1 MINVLLWLE
10 DLQNSCGRFYVE
22 FFLSS
27 FYFYT
32 CFIVNFHFS
41 SRVSSI
47 EADSRYK
54 HTWGI
59 GGGDGEVDA
68 NGSKVVS
75 KQPPGVRN
83 GQAAQANAQAP
94 SGPYVKR

>member
-1 MINVLLWLE
+1 MYYC
-10 DLQNSCGRFYVE
+10 DLKTYKTPVGAFMWS